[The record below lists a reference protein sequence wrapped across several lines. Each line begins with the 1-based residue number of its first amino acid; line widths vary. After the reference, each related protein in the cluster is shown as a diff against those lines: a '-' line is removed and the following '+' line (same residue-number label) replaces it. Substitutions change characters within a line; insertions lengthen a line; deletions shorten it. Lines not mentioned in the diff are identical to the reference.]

1 MKLRMMQVLHKIKFL
16 LNTRLTKK
24 LILPFRQYIQRE
36 MKIQRVKER
45 ESSCAK
51 ALSLFRM
58 KLFEGELL
66 SAVQLQLH
74 NLDKGSRINLHARSG
89 KNSITYVFLCFEDG
103 HRVRRRRRGR

>member
-24 LILPFRQYIQRE
+24 LILPFRQY
-36 MKIQRVKER
+36 IQRVKER